1 MLSFNFR
8 ATLELS
14 SVYFIYPFICYYNIS
29 YKGSFIVSF
38 FTTLSSFFSSS
49 SSSSLEYFNVGTAF
63 IRYSTRDFISY
74 SLLFELFELFEI
86 TERFYERFWFLV
98 ADRLLTIYDISIEES
113 SSISLKGAYNLS
125 IFCVY
130 FQLIFDIWKESY
142 KAFSNKFRNIYLS
155 SFL

>member
-1 MLSFNFR
+1 MPWPLLSFNFR
-8 ATLELS
+8 ATFEFS
-14 SVYFIYPFICYYNIS
+14 SVYFIYYFICYCNIS

-86 TERFYERFWFLV
+86 TERFYERFCVLV
-98 ADRLLTIYDISIEES
+98 ADLLLTIYDMSTEES
-113 SSISLKGAYNLS
+113 SSISLKGANNLS
-125 IFCVY
+125 TFYVY
-130 FQLIFDIWKESY
+130 FQFIFYI
-142 KAFSNKFRNIYLS
+142 
-155 SFL
+155 